1 MEQMEDIPY
10 WVEKLNSTKRKTVS
24 TEMNKDILEM
34 RKKFKL
40 SSP

>member
-1 MEQMEDIPY
+1 MEDIPY
-10 WVEKLNSTKRKTVS
+10 WVEKLNSAKRKTVS
-24 TEMNKDILEM
+24 TEEMNKNMLEM